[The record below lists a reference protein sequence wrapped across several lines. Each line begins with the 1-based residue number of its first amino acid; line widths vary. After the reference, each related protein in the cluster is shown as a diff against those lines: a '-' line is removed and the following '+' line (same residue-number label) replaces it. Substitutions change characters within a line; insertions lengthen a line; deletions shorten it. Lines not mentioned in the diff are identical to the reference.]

1 MVLKKLES
9 KVGERQIVRDNLAAL
24 ISHSPPSPLGGFFGT
39 TRVNDLAS
47 DLSDVYTL
55 VHFLD
60 EDSIKVIVIQDGS
73 DQTRQIDLV
82 YAEYKPRNRHHK
94 DIPSSLASASWCNYL
109 NVMLI

>member
-9 KVGERQIVRDNLAAL
+9 KVGEKQIVRDNLAAL

-60 EDSIKVIVIQDGS
+60 EDSVKAIVIQGGS

-82 YAEYKPRNRHHK
+82 YAEYTHYIGITKTFLR
-94 DIPSSLASASWCNYL
+94 PSRQLLGVITLMSC
-109 NVMLI
+109 